1 LHLRHPQDLGAEM
14 FAQVLRRSEID
25 APAAI
30 SRPRAKKNL
39 PEDLRARTRSPMRRR
54 EFITLLGSTAVGF
67 PLAARAQQVGKIPRI
82 GYLSPGSASPGPLA
96 YHDEFQRGLR
106 ELGYVEGRNIV
117 IEYRFADGKFDRLAA
132 LAAELVQ
139 LNVDV
144 IVSVVTQA
152 SLAAKNATRTIPIVI
167 VSVGDPVGAGLVAS
181 LARPGANVTG
191 NSGMTTE
198 VVGKSLGL
206 FKQTVPKVSPM
217 AVLWNPD
224 NVVYQGQIL
233 RETEVAAR
241 SLGIQLEMFE
251 ARGPDEFDRTFAE
264 IASAGAA
271 SLLVLADPLF
281 SAHTERIADFADKSR
296 LPAMYGL
303 REHAE
308 AGGLM
313 AYGPNYAD
321 LYRRA
326 ASYVD
331 KILKG
336 TKPADLPVE
345 QPTKFEFVINLKT
358 AKTLGL
364 TIPPGVLAIA
374 DEVIE

>member
-1 LHLRHPQDLGAEM
+1 MLDLG
-14 FAQVLRRSEID
+14 RRQFLMLLGG
-25 APAAI
+25 AAAW
-30 SRPRAKKNL
+30 PRA
-39 PEDLRARTRSPMRRR
+39 A
-54 EFITLLGSTAVGF
+54 G
-67 PLAARAQQVGKIPRI
+67 AQQVGKVPRI

-96 YHDEFQRGLR
+96 YHDEFQRGLHD
-106 ELGYVEGRNIV
+106 LGYVEGRNIV
-117 IEYRFADGKFDRLAA
+117 IEYRFADGKFDRLGV

-181 LARPGANVTG
+181 LARPDANVTG
-191 NSGMTTE
+191 NSAMTTE
-198 VVGKSLGL
+198 VIGKSLGL

-217 AVLWNPD
+217 AVLWNSD

-241 SLGIQLEMFE
+241 TLGIPLQMFG
-251 ARGPDEFDRTFAE
+251 ARSPDEFDRTFAS
-264 IASAGAA
+264 IADARAA
-271 SLLVLADPLF
+271 SLLVLPDPVF
-281 SAHTERIADFADKSR
+281 SAYTARIANLANKSR

-303 REHAE
+303 REDAA
-308 AGGLM
+308 AGGLL
-313 AYGPNYAD
+313 AYGPKYAD

-336 TKPADLPVE
+336 AKPADLPVE

-358 AKTLGL
+358 ARTLGL
-364 TIPPGVLAIA
+364 TIPAGILAIA

>member
-1 LHLRHPQDLGAEM
+1 MR
-14 FAQVLRRSEID
+14 
-25 APAAI
+25 PA
-30 SRPRAKKNL
+30 S
-39 PEDLRARTRSPMRRR
+39 D
-54 EFITLLGSTAVGF
+54 
-67 PLAARAQQVGKIPRI
+67 AARLMSYDREMPRI

-96 YHDEFQRGLR
+96 YHDEFQRGLHD
-106 ELGYVEGRNIV
+106 LGYVEGRNIV
-117 IEYRFADGKFDRLAA
+117 IEYRFADGKFDRLGV

-139 LNVDV
+139 LNIDV

-181 LARPGANVTG
+181 LARPDANVTG
-191 NSGMTTE
+191 NSAMTTE
-198 VVGKSLGL
+198 VIGKSLGL

-241 SLGIQLEMFE
+241 TLGIPLQMFG
-251 ARGPDEFDRTFAE
+251 ARSPDEFDRTFAA
-264 IASAGAA
+264 IADARAV
-271 SLLVLADPLF
+271 SLLVLPDPVF
-281 SAHTERIADFADKSR
+281 SAYTARIADLANKSR

-303 REHAE
+303 REDAA
-308 AGGLM
+308 AGGLL
-313 AYGPNYAD
+313 AYGPKYAD

-336 TKPADLPVE
+336 AKPADLPVE
-345 QPTKFEFVINLKT
+345 QPTKFEFVINLRYSRLPT
-358 AKTLGL
+358 R
-364 TIPPGVLAIA
+364 
-374 DEVIE
+374 

>member
-1 LHLRHPQDLGAEM
+1 MA
-14 FAQVLRRSEID
+14 SYI
-25 APAAI
+25 
-30 SRPRAKKNL
+30 
-39 PEDLRARTRSPMRRR
+39 RRR
-54 EFITLLGSTAVGF
+54 KFLATLGGAAAAW
-67 PLAARAQQVGKIPRI
+67 PLTARAQQVGKVPRI

-96 YHDEFQRGLR
+96 YHDEFERGLR
-106 ELGYVEGRNIV
+106 ELGYIEGRNIV
-117 IEYRFADGKFDRLAA
+117 IEYRFADGKFDRLGA

-152 SLAAKNATRTIPIVI
+152 SLAAKNATSTIPIVI

-198 VVGKSLGL
+198 VIGKGLGL
-206 FKQTVPKVSPM
+206 FKQTVPNVSPV
-217 AVLWNPD
+217 AVMWNPD

-241 SLGIQLEMFE
+241 TLGIQLQMFG
-251 ARGPDEFDRTFAE
+251 ARGPDEFDRTFGA
-264 IASAGAA
+264 ITSARAA
-271 SLLVLADPLF
+271 SLLVLPDPVF
-281 SAHTERIADFADKSR
+281 SAHTARIAAFADESR
-296 LPAMYGL
+296 LPALYGL
-303 REHAE
+303 REHAA

-336 TKPADLPVE
+336 AKPADLPVE

-358 AKTLGL
+358 ATTLGL

>member
-1 LHLRHPQDLGAEM
+1 
-14 FAQVLRRSEID
+14 V
-25 APAAI
+25 
-30 SRPRAKKNL
+30 K
-39 PEDLRARTRSPMRRR
+39 RR
-54 EFITLLGSTAVGF
+54 EFLTMLGGAAAAW
-67 PLAARAQQVGKIPRI
+67 PLTARAQQVGKVPRI

-96 YHDEFQRGLR
+96 YHDEFERGLR
-106 ELGYVEGRNIV
+106 ELGYIEGRNIV
-117 IEYRFADGKFDRLAA
+117 IEYRFADGKFDRLGA

-144 IVSVVTQA
+144 IVSLVTQA
-152 SLAAKNATRTIPIVI
+152 SLAAKNATSTIPIVI

-198 VVGKSLGL
+198 VIGKGLGL
-206 FKQTVPKVSPM
+206 FKQTVPNVSPV
-217 AVLWNPD
+217 AVMWNPD

-241 SLGIQLEMFE
+241 TLGIQLQMFG
-251 ARGPDEFDRTFAE
+251 ARGPDEFDRTFGA
-264 IASAGAA
+264 ITSARAA
-271 SLLVLADPLF
+271 SLLVLPDPVF
-281 SAHTERIADFADKSR
+281 SAHTARIAAFADESR
-296 LPAMYGL
+296 LPALYGL
-303 REHAE
+303 REHAA

-336 TKPADLPVE
+336 AKPADLPVE

-358 AKTLGL
+358 ATTLGL

>member
-1 LHLRHPQDLGAEM
+1 LWQC
-14 FAQVLRRSEID
+14 
-25 APAAI
+25 APKARIIAA
-30 SRPRAKKNL
+30 AW
-39 PEDLRARTRSPMRRR
+39 
-54 EFITLLGSTAVGF
+54 
-67 PLAARAQQVGKIPRI
+67 PLAARAQQVGKVPRI
-82 GYLSPGSASPGPLA
+82 GYLSPGSAKPGPLA
-96 YHDEFQRGLR
+96 YHDEFRRGLR
-106 ELGYVEGRNIV
+106 ELGYVEGRNIAL
-117 IEYRFADGKFDRLAA
+117 EYRFADGNFDRLAQ
-132 LAAELVQ
+132 LAGELVQ

-144 IVSVVTQA
+144 IVSVVTQASLAAKNVTQA

-191 NSGMTTE
+191 NSSMTTE
-198 VVGKSLGL
+198 VIGKSLGL
-206 FKQTVPKVSPM
+206 FKQTLPKVSPM

-241 SLGIQLEMFE
+241 ALDIQLQMFG
-251 ARGPDEFDRTFAE
+251 ARSPDEFDHTFAA
-264 IASAGAA
+264 IADARFA
-271 SLLVLADPLF
+271 SLLVLPDPVF
-281 SAHTERIADFADKSR
+281 SAYTARIADLANKSR

-303 REHAE
+303 RKDAA
-308 AGGLM
+308 AGGLLS
-313 AYGPNYAD
+313 YGPKYAD

-336 TKPADLPVE
+336 AKPADLPVE
-345 QPTKFEFVINLKT
+345 QPTKFEFIINLKT
-358 AKTLGL
+358 ARMLGL
-364 TIPPGVLAIA
+364 TIPAGILAIA

>member
-1 LHLRHPQDLGAEM
+1 
-14 FAQVLRRSEID
+14 
-25 APAAI
+25 
-30 SRPRAKKNL
+30 
-39 PEDLRARTRSPMRRR
+39 MRRR
-54 EFITLLGSTAVGF
+54 EFITLIVGAAAW
-67 PLAARAQQVGKIPRI
+67 PLAVRAQQVSNVPRI
-82 GYLSPGSASPGPLA
+82 GYLSPGSASPGPLN
-96 YHDEFQRGLR
+96 YYDEFRRGLR
-106 ELGYVEGRNIV
+106 ELDYVEGRNIV
-117 IEYRFADGKFDRLAA
+117 IDYRFADGKFDRLPE
-132 LAAELVQ
+132 LAAELVR

-191 NSGMTTE
+191 NSSMTIE
-198 VVGKSLGL
+198 VIGKSLAL
-206 FKQTVPKVSPM
+206 LKQAVPKASPV

-224 NVVYQGQIL
+224 NVTYQGQIL
-233 RETEVAAR
+233 RETEVAAGK
-241 SLGIQLEMFE
+241 LGIQLQTFGV
-251 ARGPDEFDRTFAE
+251 RGPDEFERTFAA
-264 IASAGAA
+264 ITSARAA
-271 SLLVLADPLF
+271 SLLVLPDPVF
-281 SAHTERIADFADKSR
+281 SAYTARIADLGNKSQ
-296 LPAMYGL
+296 LPTMYGL
-303 REHAE
+303 REDAV

-336 TKPADLPVE
+336 AKPADLPVE

-358 AKTLGL
+358 AKLLGIQFSP
-364 TIPPGVLAIA
+364 TVLALA